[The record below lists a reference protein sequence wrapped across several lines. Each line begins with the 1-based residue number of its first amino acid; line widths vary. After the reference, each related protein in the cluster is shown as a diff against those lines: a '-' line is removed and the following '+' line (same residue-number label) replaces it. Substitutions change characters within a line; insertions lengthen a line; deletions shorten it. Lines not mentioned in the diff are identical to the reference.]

1 MALIEIDRNPS
12 AKTLRWFGVL
22 MAGFFVLAGGLA
34 QWHWPEA
41 SAAMAIWVFG
51 AALTGAYAAV
61 PPLRR
66 RIYLGWIYAALPIGW
81 TVSHLMLAAI
91 FYLVV
96 TPIGLGV
103 RALRGD
109 PLERAPDRSA
119 ASYWSARHGTGGNPR
134 RYFKQF

>member
-12 AKTLRWFGVL
+12 AKMLRWFGVL
-22 MAGFFVLAGGLA
+22 MVGFFVLTGGLA
-34 QWHWPEA
+34 QWRWP
-41 SAAMAIWVFG
+41 AAAAAIWIFG
-51 AALTGAYAAV
+51 VALTGVYAAV

-66 RIYLGWIYAALPIGW
+66 HIYLGWVYAALPIGW
-81 TVSHLMLAAI
+81 TVSHLILATV

-103 RALRGD
+103 RVVKGD
-109 PLERAPDRSA
+109 PLERAPERSA
-119 ASYWSARHGTGGNPR
+119 ASYWSARSGADSNAR